1 MDRMDRRWSENGL
14 AILISVLA
22 SIIAAPI
29 LALLGDLGRLP
40 FWLLFLGVF
49 IALLCVALV
58 ALRGVPSVRIAVALI
73 SQRRSTLRWLRTLE
87 IIALIG
93 AVIWLAATL
102 GQRAVELTAHISAP
116 DELQP
121 TFDFLRTLPAG
132 DYTLVLFILVSMAL
146 TLVLGRRNRAIA
158 IDADECYLMLRQ
170 IESQRN
176 ERFEFEPEAS
186 LNQLRRQGRILDF
199 LDALDRRE
207 PPQLSQ
213 RAQGVDRAPAS
224 GALAGPTRYN
234 VTRVGMEF
242 QVGASPFQSQDSA
255 QPRLTSTQLQERLCD
270 AANLICDLGGKE
282 RRWRAIGD
290 RASPIRHG
298 RLFGN
303 RFDDLFNRGEGFA
316 FYPTGGSDFVTMVIK
331 GPPGAGKSTLAL
343 QMCVTQA
350 QQGNVCLYF
359 SFEDER
365 GSLVQ
370 SAGNF
375 GWDASADLPAN
386 KDEGRNFPLRY
397 EGVLNLPVKQSRRRL
412 REHTEAQDARRT
424 SGGRADDSPPD
435 EQNIS
440 AGAVLV
446 SSFGRRAMNIG
457 QRLKQVRKIWGS
469 GPGGLRPWTH
479 VARCV
484 VIDSLEGFANAGL
497 TERDRLGVTRG
508 QMLDLK
514 RFFRHRCDLL
524 VILVEDDGSQTAG
537 FAEFVADAV
546 LALGRR
552 EEDDY
557 TVLFAEIVK
566 ARNQTHA
573 LGKTQIKIR
582 SRIDLEKAREA
593 VRASVEKL
601 NPGILV
607 FPSLHYRLFQTQQ
620 ESLFDTYTLSTGFTG
635 FDEML
640 TPAAGQSGSASTS
653 RGGLRRKTAAALL
666 GPRDTGKSILAM
678 NFLIEGIRENS
689 RTLLLS
695 LREDPS
701 AVTDVTVPQ
710 EEGRI
715 RFSWEKMAAPKG
727 QAPDPSGRSG
737 SKEMLYH
744 RLEWDLDGVLQWR
757 EEHLSKQTDTLPYT
771 QQLTY
776 KRWRLPFLF
785 QQAPVSFA
793 ELHTDP
799 QTIAQA
805 ESVIHFLS
813 RFGEELAAIHA
824 DSPDVKAEKD
834 RLRERRAMKQVIL
847 WTPETRR
854 RAAETFE
861 REWTAF
867 EKDLLIRTRAYEI
880 LTDEHLRRLQD
891 PSRLNGQNENGGS
904 QEPAEKEQAPEER
917 ASKEVAAQLIKSP
930 LAMALNSADA
940 EVKAFAGEV
949 KAALEL
955 ARQEFDADSEALS
968 RQRDRVLLRDPDQH
982 EKSKRIHLDL
992 RSEKAPPFLYW
1003 DSRWWNPTAKPPRL
1017 ESGAMDDES
1026 LMVVKGFRPGNI
1038 TADDFIDQV
1047 LRIIGDPHDPQSKT
1061 ASRFERVVFDDVT
1074 QLHHRFP
1081 ILDKTRLFIPTLI
1094 DMFKAHG
1101 ITSLFIA
1108 DVDDFEVSEYNA
1120 IVSDQ
1125 DHGLG
1130 IIADQLIRTK
1140 LEAQKKGSSPSGA
1153 LTSAQT
1159 EERLLV
1165 EARAKPAREEQR
1177 PHEIHFGVRAGLV
1190 NVELVVPTN
1199 DANDAQPDDEEDVS

>member
-1 MDRMDRRWSENGL
+1 
-14 AILISVLA
+14 
-22 SIIAAPI
+22 
-29 LALLGDLGRLP
+29 
-40 FWLLFLGVF
+40 
-49 IALLCVALV
+49 
-58 ALRGVPSVRIAVALI
+58 
-73 SQRRSTLRWLRTLE
+73 
-87 IIALIG
+87 
-93 AVIWLAATL
+93 
-102 GQRAVELTAHISAP
+102 
-116 DELQP
+116 
-121 TFDFLRTLPAG
+121 
-132 DYTLVLFILVSMAL
+132 
-146 TLVLGRRNRAIA
+146 
-158 IDADECYLMLRQ
+158 MLRQ

-176 ERFEFEPEAS
+176 ERYEFEPEAS

-207 PPQLSQ
+207 PPPPSQ
-213 RAQGVDRAPAS
+213 RAPGVDRAPAS
-224 GALAGPTRYN
+224 GALSGPTRYN
-234 VTRVGMEF
+234 VTRAGMEF
-242 QVGASPFQSQDSA
+242 QLGASPFQSQDSA

-282 RRWRAIGD
+282 RRWQAIGENA
-290 RASPIRHG
+290 RPIRHG

-303 RFDDLFNRGEGFA
+303 RFDDLFNRGDGFA
-316 FYPTGGSDFVTMVIK
+316 FYPTGGSDFVTLVIK

-375 GWDASADLPAN
+375 GWDTSADLPAN
-386 KDEGRNFPLRY
+386 KDERRDFPVRY

-424 SGGRADDSPPD
+424 SGGQADDSPPD
-435 EQNIS
+435 EQDIP

-601 NPGILV
+601 KPGILV

-620 ESLFDTYTLSTGFTG
+620 ESLFDAYTLSTGFTG

-640 TPAAGQSGSASTS
+640 TPAVGQTGSASTS
-653 RGGLRRKTAAALL
+653 RGGLRRKTAVTLL

-701 AVTDVTVPQ
+701 AVIDVTVPQ

-715 RFSWEKMAAPKG
+715 RFSWQKMTAPKG
-727 QAPDPSGRSG
+727 HAPDPSGRGG

-793 ELHTDP
+793 ELNTDP

-805 ESVIHFLS
+805 ESVIQFLS
-813 RFGEELAAIHA
+813 RFGEALAAIHA
-824 DSPDVKAEKD
+824 DSPDVEAQKD

-847 WTPETRR
+847 WTPEARR

-861 REWTAF
+861 REWVAF

-880 LTDEHLRRLQD
+880 LTDEHLRRISQD
-891 PSRLNGQNENGGS
+891 PPRLNGQNENGEN
-904 QEPAEKEQAPEER
+904 QEPTEKEQTPEER
-917 ASKEVAAQLIKSP
+917 ASKEVAAQLIKYP
-930 LAMALNSADA
+930 LAVALNSIDA

-949 KAALEL
+949 KAALER
-955 ARQEFDADSEALS
+955 AQQEFDEDSAALA

-982 EKSKRIHLDL
+982 EQSKRIHLDL
-992 RSEKAPPFLYW
+992 RSEKAPPFLFW
-1003 DSRWWNPTAKPPRL
+1003 DSRWWNPSAKPPRL

-1026 LMVVKGFRPGNI
+1026 LLVVKGFRPGNI

-1061 ASRFERVVFDDVT
+1061 TSRFERVVFDDVT

-1120 IVSDQ
+1120 VVSDQ

-1130 IIADQLIRTK
+1130 IIADQVIRTK
-1140 LEAQKKGSSPSGA
+1140 LEAQKKGSSPSDA
-1153 LTSAQT
+1153 PTNAQI
-1159 EERLLV
+1159 EARLIV

-1177 PHEIHFGVRAGLV
+1177 PHEIRFGARAGLV
-1190 NVELVVPTN
+1190 NVELVVPHDN
-1199 DANDAQPDDEEDVS
+1199 ASDAQPDDEEDVSRST